1 MSRDVQILP
10 QTLINKIAAGEVIVR
25 PASVVKE
32 LVENAFDAEARHVR
46 VEVSRDGRSISVS
59 DDGCGMDEPNARRA
73 ILRNS
78 TSKIRDFE
86 DLERLTT
93 RGFRGE
99 ALASIISVSR
109 FELLTRRPEDTAGVR
124 ILASGGQVEKVQPTG
139 TAAGTTLHVR
149 DLFYN
154 TPARLKFLKSPAS
167 EFNILTQLLTQQ
179 AFSHPDVGLTLVRDG
194 AVRFDL
200 PAGQDLR
207 SRIEELLGPAVQGQ
221 LIPVRFERAGLRV
234 EGFVCRPEASRKD
247 RRWQYLMIN
256 GRPIAARQMAFPI
269 QEAYQGLLM
278 KNRFP
283 VVVLDIRVDLAEV
296 DVNVHPTKDEVRFED
311 ERKVAGLLHRAI
323 HDALVSHN
331 LMPSLELTAPP
342 PAFAEGAAALLGA
355 QESESG
361 GENPQDGG
369 DVPFRGT
376 TPPLARP
383 GGSSVSHPADDPS
396 LPFLFS
402 PKGVAPFSPQSG
414 ERPGGRD
421 FSTQSRDLFPPHSF
435 PARRPSSSGDWKVNG
450 PEAAGSSPSPD
461 RGLSPV
467 LNSMVEDFPYE
478 PEAGTPPSVP
488 TPPSQQEE
496 PFVGCLHRDG
506 GIEPIPLGQVARTYI
521 VAEWGEDLLVIDQHA
536 AHERL
541 LYDRLRSRSRAAV
554 QMQTLLIPIPLEVG
568 PAEAGAVEALLP
580 ILREMGVE
588 VQSEESGGFCVT
600 ALPSDFDSINVSA
613 LVRDL
618 IDEYQ
623 ELDLSGKGLAQL
635 RDQALIRMACHTAIR
650 AGQTLHPDEMRAL
663 LHELAEARVSF
674 TCPHGRPTMTLL
686 RKDQLDRQFGR
697 IV

>member
-1 MSRDVQILP
+1 M
-10 QTLINKIAAGEVIVR
+10 
-25 PASVVKE
+25 
-32 LVENAFDAEARHVR
+32 
-46 VEVSRDGRSISVS
+46 
-59 DDGCGMDEPNARRA
+59 
-73 ILRNS
+73 
-78 TSKIRDFE
+78 
-86 DLERLTT
+86 
-93 RGFRGE
+93 
-99 ALASIISVSR
+99 
-109 FELLTRRPEDTAGVR
+109 
-124 ILASGGQVEKVQPTG
+124 
-139 TAAGTTLHVR
+139 
-149 DLFYN
+149 
-154 TPARLKFLKSPAS
+154 
-167 EFNILTQLLTQQ
+167 
-179 AFSHPDVGLTLVRDG
+179 
-194 AVRFDL
+194 
-200 PAGQDLR
+200 
-207 SRIEELLGPAVQGQ
+207 
-221 LIPVRFERAGLRV
+221 
-234 EGFVCRPEASRKD
+234 CRPEASRKD

-331 LMPSLELTAPP
+331 LMPSLELTAPS

-355 QESESG
+355 QQSESG

-369 DVPFRGT
+369 DDFSRGI
-376 TPPLARP
+376 PSQARS
-383 GGSSVSHPADDPS
+383 GGSRSTVSYPADDPS

-414 ERPGGRD
+414 GRPGGSG

-435 PARRPSSSGDWKVNG
+435 PARRSSPSGDWKVSG
-450 PEAAGSSPSPD
+450 PEAAGSNQSPD
-461 RGLSPV
+461 RGLSPA
-467 LNSMVEDFPYE
+467 LNSMAEAFPYE
-478 PEAGTPPSVP
+478 PEAGTPPSAP
-488 TPPSQQEE
+488 IPASQSEE

-541 LYDRLRSRSRAAV
+541 LYDRLRARSREGAPIQV
-554 QMQTLLIPIPLEVG
+554 QTLLLPIPLEVG
-568 PAEAGAVEALLP
+568 PAEAGAIEALLP

-588 VQSEESGGFCVT
+588 VQSEESGGFSVT

>member
-1 MSRDVQILP
+1 MSHDVQILP

-32 LVENAFDAEARHVR
+32 LVENAFDAEARHIR
-46 VEVSRDGRSISVS
+46 VEVSRDGRSISVL
-59 DDGCGMDEPNARRA
+59 DDGCGMDEPNAKRA

-86 DLERLTT
+86 DLEHLTT

-109 FELLTRRPEDTAGVR
+109 FELLTRRPQDTAGVR

-139 TAAGTTLHVR
+139 TAAGTAIHVR

-179 AFSHPDVGLTLVRDG
+179 AFSHPDVGLTLVREG

-207 SRIEELLGPAVQGQ
+207 SRIEELLGPVVQGQ

-234 EGFVCRPEASRKD
+234 EGYACRPEASRKD

-256 GRPIAARQMAFPI
+256 GRPIGARQLAFPI

-283 VVVLDIRVDLAEV
+283 VVVLDIGVDLAEV
-296 DVNVHPTKDEVRFED
+296 DVNVHPTKEEVRFED

-342 PAFAEGAAALLGA
+342 AFPEGAAALWGGSND
-355 QESESG
+355 ESEGQNS
-361 GENPQDGG
+361 ESAPPVFSPTNPSMPRPDG
-369 DVPFRGT
+369 VR
-376 TPPLARP
+376 
-383 GGSSVSHPADDPS
+383 SSDDPS

-402 PKGVAPFSPQSG
+402 PKGVVPLTPKS
-414 ERPGGRD
+414 GGRLGGGG
-421 FSTQSRDLFPPHSF
+421 FAAQARDLFPPHSL
-435 PARRPSSSGDWKVNG
+435 PSRRSSSPGEWKASG
-450 PEAAGSSPSPD
+450 PEGAGSCLSPHVGSSPDSD
-461 RGLSPV
+461 S
-467 LNSMVEDFPYE
+467 FPYE
-478 PEAGTPPSVP
+478 PETGTSSRAQAP
-488 TPPSQQEE
+488 TPQPDE

-521 VAEWGEDLLVIDQHA
+521 VAEWGNDLLVIDQHA

-541 LYDRLRSRSRAAV
+541 LYDRLRARSRERAPIQV
-554 QMQTLLIPIPLEVG
+554 QTLLLPIPLEVG
-568 PAEAGAVEALLP
+568 PAEAGAIEVLLP
-580 ILREMGVE
+580 ILREMGLE
-588 VQSEESGGFCVT
+588 IHAEESGAYCVT

-618 IDEYQ
+618 VDEYQ
-623 ELDLSGKGLAQL
+623 ELDLSGKGVAQL
-635 RDQALIRMACHTAIR
+635 RDQALIRMACHSAIR
-650 AGQTLHPDEMRAL
+650 AGQTLHPDEMQAL